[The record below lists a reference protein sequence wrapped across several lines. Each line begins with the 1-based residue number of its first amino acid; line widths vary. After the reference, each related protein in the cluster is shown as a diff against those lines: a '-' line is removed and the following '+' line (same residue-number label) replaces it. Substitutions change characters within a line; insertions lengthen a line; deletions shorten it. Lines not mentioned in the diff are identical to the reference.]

1 MSMGD
6 PSADPIDDGRWLRN
20 TIRTLVAVILVV
32 FLLYL
37 TFGKTVYEWAESDR
51 QNQII
56 NDRID
61 KIEDQTKQQ
70 DQFLDSVRNQLSSG
84 ETLDDSALQKIQ
96 ERLNSLEQSARLR
109 ADIVDSLKTQASELE
124 GERVRNRVNV
134 IEAYEIGRRIE
145 SEISALK
152 KELDEWQDLVAPLS
166 SNDAGRRIATRP
178 ELLQQY
184 AALSDVKMATFD
196 DLDRWQRQFDTLF
209 SRIKLAHG
217 DQSIRV
223 VVTPDDITAFQSL
236 DAQVN
241 SAFDQLRQQVR
252 ALQLIMA
259 KADGLD
265 PGQQTLAD
273 TIAAVQRER
282 DEQFRQKLSETTRAE
297 IRKVDEEFA
306 AKIAAEQ
313 REQRRLLKEQEL
325 AAEQLE
331 TQERAAELAAIEKRN
346 EELRARLALEKL
358 KAEYQA
364 DLSEIESLLAPFL
377 DSAITQPTKS
387 NPIAKGGPMKPTSLN
402 ALKGSGALDDSSDGL
417 NLLYQAGGHPANM
430 RKKGGFPSFVSLQTL
445 GQGSERDKVRRAQQ
459 LLVKY
464 GELMVEDG
472 LLSK

>member
-1 MSMGD
+1 MNLGD
-6 PSADPIDDGRWLRN
+6 PSTDTIDDGRWLRN
-20 TIRTLVAVILVV
+20 TIRTLVAVIFLV

-37 TFGKTVYEWAESDR
+37 TFGKTAYEKIESDR

-56 NDRID
+56 NDRIG
-61 KIEDQTKQQ
+61 KIENQTKQQ
-70 DQFLDSVRNQLSSG
+70 DQFLDSVRKQLSSG

-96 ERLNSLEQSARLR
+96 ERLNSLEQSARMR

-145 SEISALK
+145 SDTSALK
-152 KELDEWQDLVAPLS
+152 KELDEWQDLVTPLS

-178 ELLQQY
+178 ELVQQY
-184 AALSDVKMATFD
+184 AALSGVKMATFD

-209 SRIKLAHG
+209 SRIKLAHE

-223 VVTPDDITAFQSL
+223 VVTPDDIAAFESL
-236 DAQVN
+236 AAEVN
-241 SAFDQLRQQVR
+241 SAHDQLRQQMR
-252 ALQLIMA
+252 ALQLILA

-265 PGQQTLAD
+265 PGQQKLAD
-273 TIAAVQRER
+273 AIAAVQQER
-282 DEQFRQKLSETTRAE
+282 DEQFRQKLTETTQAE

-306 AKIAAEQ
+306 AKIADEQ